1 MKEKIQNIMQKF
13 LTREVIMYIIFGVL
27 TTLVNLVI
35 SFVLVGAFEIDGS
48 ISSAIGIVASI
59 LFAYFTNRK
68 WVFNTQ
74 AKGFKENLNEFW
86 KFIAGRAVTMVIEQG
101 GVMIFYGALEMPF
114 APVKLSLTI
123 IVIILNYIFS
133 KFFAFKKR
141 IKEDKEERSLT
152 KMKNEHNIGNF
163 IKRNKV
169 NICILIGMLA
179 FTFIICFNFLKPH
192 FSNDA

>member
-74 AKGFKENLNEFW
+74 AKALKKILMNFGNLLLE
-86 KFIAGRAVTMVIEQG
+86 EQ
-101 GVMIFYGALEMPF
+101 L
-114 APVKLSLTI
+114 
-123 IVIILNYIFS
+123 
-133 KFFAFKKR
+133 R
-141 IKEDKEERSLT
+141 W
-152 KMKNEHNIGNF
+152 
-163 IKRNKV
+163 
-169 NICILIGMLA
+169 
-179 FTFIICFNFLKPH
+179 
-192 FSNDA
+192 